1 MDCRSPGSSV
11 HGISYSRIL
20 EWAAISFSLPD
31 PGLIPACFAGRFFA
45 PEPPGKPYY
54 KDRYTYD
61 RGLPQ
66 WLTGKESAYNARD
79 TGDIS
84 SIDGWGRSPRKW
96 QPTPAFLPEK
106 FHGQRSLAG
115 SSPWGHKESDMTEHV
130 HIFIIRIEL
139 NSFIYVWYNE
149 YMSSIIFLGKSLLEL

>member
-79 TGDIS
+79 TGDIG
-84 SIDGWGRSPRKW
+84 SIDGWGRSSEEGNGNPLQHFCQKNFMDREAW
-96 QPTPAFLPEK
+96 RAPV
-106 FHGQRSLAG
+106 HGVTKNR
-115 SSPWGHKESDMTEHV
+115 T
-130 HIFIIRIEL
+130 
-139 NSFIYVWYNE
+139 
-149 YMSSIIFLGKSLLEL
+149 